1 MVSNT
6 RLPNVMLA
14 LSCLLATAG
23 SVHAQRP
30 NIYLPPTYGA
40 TELSTY
46 IDAEARRLV
55 ATGILL
61 ESAAEA
67 RLTNANAYEKEI
79 QNAKLWLETYFERK
93 RMNQEYRRA
102 NSPSYID
109 QERRRN
115 QVRENAIRDLPS
127 EIANGDVTDDLN
139 WLLEQLVADA
149 ESHSLLFSESEG
161 DVAHLD
167 RKLTPDEISH
177 LCLREATGH
186 SGGGQAFRADLPEL
200 LSVTWPVALSDRAFA
215 TENSAYETACMQAI
229 IESRGGGLTIETW
242 TKLRDALDR
251 VTTKFNEVYSRKA
264 MESMSGTQR
273 VLLRESGKQFLQAQA
288 VGVSRIF
295 TAKDFEGLQRSY
307 TFTGTTLVSLLRHC
321 VKLGLEFAPPTPD
334 DRATYRVLFNDI
346 RHIYMEL

>member
-1 MVSNT
+1 MIVNI

-14 LSCLLATAG
+14 LTCWLAAGG
-23 SVHAQRP
+23 SVDAQRP
-30 NIYLPPTYGA
+30 SIYLPPTHGA
-40 TELSTY
+40 TVLSTY

-61 ESAAEA
+61 DSAAEA
-67 RLTNANAYEKEI
+67 RLTNANAHEKEI
-79 QNAKLWLETYFERK
+79 RNAKLWLETYFERK

-102 NSPSYID
+102 KSPSYID

-149 ESHSLLFSESEG
+149 ESRSLLLSETEG
-161 DVAHLD
+161 DVAHVD

-186 SGGGQAFRADLPEL
+186 SGGGQAFRADSPEL

-215 TENSAYETACMQAI
+215 PEGSAYEEACSQAI
-229 IESRGGGLTIETW
+229 VESRGGRVTIETW

-251 VTTKFNEVYSRKA
+251 LTMKFNEVYSRKA

-273 VLLRESGKQFLQAQA
+273 VLLRESGKRFLQSQA
-288 VGVSRIF
+288 VGVARIF

-321 VKLGLEFAPPTPD
+321 ATLGLEFAPPTLD

-346 RHIYMEL
+346 RNIYMNL